1 MALIPYRSLFDMDR
15 FFDDEDMFFPV
26 PSERNIFRPSM
37 DIYEKGANVI
47 AEMNVPGIDADKIEV
62 SVKDGILHV
71 LGISEEKKEEK
82 EKGYWR
88 KEIRKGSFE
97 RMVRLPVPVQE
108 NKIEA
113 TCESGILKIV
123 MPKIGQKEG
132 SKVKVKSVK
141 TTPKKVLRKRT

>member
-15 FFDDEDMFFPV
+15 FFDDEDAFFDMP
-26 PSERNIFRPSM
+26 ERGMFRPAM
-37 DIYEKGANVI
+37 DIYEKGSNII

-71 LGISEEKKEEK
+71 SGLSEEQKEEK
-82 EKGYWR
+82 DKGYWR

-113 TCESGILKIV
+113 SCENGMLKII
-123 MPKIGQKEG
+123 MPKIGQKEPQKIAVKKTG
-132 SKVKVKSVK
+132 SS
-141 TTPKKVLRKRT
+141 PKKVARKK